1 VFERVCKRARFDPDY
16 VIETTSRETVKEAV
30 AAGLGI
36 GVVSEAELRV
46 DPRFWPLRLND
57 AELDYTEYA
66 VCLERKK
73 NLRLVSEFFHLA
85 ESITQNAVP

>member
-1 VFERVCKRARFDPDY
+1 M
-16 VIETTSRETVKEAV
+16 SRRREASSG
-30 AAGLGI
+30 ANC
-36 GVVSEAELRV
+36 
-46 DPRFWPLRLND
+46 FWPLRVND